1 MKFFNKNNPV
11 LWFWVSLLIGW
22 IAIDTGNF
30 NFIIIGFLA
39 LILSKQIEILNK

>member
-11 LWFWVSLLIGW
+11 LWFWTSLIIGF
-22 IAIDTGNF
+22 IAITNGNF
-30 NFIIIGFLA
+30 NFILIAFLA